1 MNNLALLLQA
11 QGLQI
16 LNYSSVASSLD
27 DVKRRCSNERRCTA
41 VQHECGGCD
50 VQDLARRP
58 VRRAA
63 ELPLVC
69 SEMQQKIW

>member
-41 VQHECGGCD
+41 VQHECGGYV
-50 VQDLARRP
+50 VQDRP

-63 ELPLVC
+63 ELPLEC
-69 SEMQQKIW
+69 SEMQQKLW